1 MEDIPREVVE
11 LAAKGDIAAFEE
23 IYRATS
29 SFVYN
34 TAFQVTRNRE
44 DAEEVTQDVFLK
56 VYKELGRF
64 EFRSSLRTWI
74 YRIAVNLAIN
84 AYKKSKRRDSRQSEL
99 DENMEVA
106 DARSRADDG
115 AIREEDAKLI
125 NSILDTLN
133 PDHRACVVLRNIE
146 GLSYQEIADTL
157 KININTVRTRLK
169 RARERMIEV
178 FKKRGI

>member
-11 LAAKGDIAAFEE
+11 LAAKGDIGAFEE

-56 VYKELGRF
+56 VHKELGRF

-84 AYKKSKRRDSRQSEL
+84 AYKKSKRRDSRQNEL

-115 AIREEDAKLI
+115 AIREEDAKFI

-178 FKKRGI
+178 FKKRGN

>member
-11 LAAKGDIAAFEE
+11 LAAKGDIGAFEE

-34 TAFQVTRNRE
+34 TAFQVTRNKE

-56 VYKELGRF
+56 VHKELGRF

-84 AYKKSKRRDSRQSEL
+84 AYKKSKRRDSRKSEF
-99 DENMEVA
+99 DENIEVA
-106 DARSRADDG
+106 DSRSRADDG
-115 AIREEDAKLI
+115 AMREEDAKLI
-125 NSILDTLN
+125 NSILDTLS
-133 PDHRACVVLRNIE
+133 PDQRTCVVLRNME
-146 GLSYQEIADTL
+146 GLSYQEIADAL

-169 RARERMIEV
+169 RARERMITV